1 MKTFMQQIMKTKRK
15 LLPLSLLLAGGI
27 IAIAP
32 LTACHKNDDN
42 STNTGDEKGYVTG
55 IVTDTKGQPIS
66 GAAIVID
73 NTLIYNSNLLTTS
86 DANGKYKVK
95 LSGAFTW
102 VATATMNKS
111 YNGKTY
117 QYDLH
122 PEKDEAFTSDGGVR
136 NFTWK
141 ITGSKPGSTGY
152 YGAMIQLQSA
162 FGSSIMAE
170 DVEFI
175 LTPSGPLIDG
185 STGQTL
191 TLKSGAPRTSN
202 YYKLADIPLGRYSMK
217 AKYNGQFLK
226 LLNTIT
232 NDKGTEI
239 VINFE
244 PQTSDGYCRNCAVIQ
259 YE

>member
-1 MKTFMQQIMKTKRK
+1 MKTFMQQIMKTKKK
-15 LLPLSLLLAGGI
+15 LWPLSLLVAGAGI
-27 IAIAP
+27 VMAS
-32 LTACHKNDDN
+32 LTACDKKGNN
-42 STNTGDEKGYVTG
+42 PNNTGDEKGYVTG
-55 IVTDTKGQPIS
+55 TVTDTKGQPIQ
-66 GAAIVID
+66 GAEIVID
-73 NTLIYNSNLLTTS
+73 NTLIYNSNLLTNS

-102 VATATMNKS
+102 VATATMNKN

-117 QYDLH
+117 KYDLH

-136 NFTWK
+136 NFNWK
-141 ITGSKPGSTGY
+141 ISGAKPGSTGY

-162 FGSSIMAE
+162 FGSAIMAE
-170 DVEFI
+170 DVDFI

-185 STGQTL
+185 STGQPL
-191 TLKSGAPRTSN
+191 TLKSGAPRTEN
-202 YYKLADIPLGRYSMK
+202 YYKLADIPLGRYTMK
-217 AKYNGQFLK
+217 AKYSGQYLK

-232 NDKGTEI
+232 NEKGTEL

-244 PQTSDGYCRNCAVIQ
+244 PQAPGGYCRNCTIIE

>member
-1 MKTFMQQIMKTKRK
+1 MKTKKK
-15 LLPLSLLLAGGI
+15 LWPLSLLLAGAGI
-27 IAIAP
+27 VIAP
-32 LTACHKNDDN
+32 LTACHKNDDKPN
-42 STNTGDEKGYVTG
+42 NTGEEKGYVTG
-55 IVTDTKGQPIS
+55 MVTDTKGQPIP
-66 GAAIVID
+66 GAEIVID
-73 NTLIYNSNLLTTS
+73 NTLIYNSNLLTNA

-102 VATATMNKS
+102 VATATLNKS

-117 QYDLH
+117 KYDLH

-136 NFTWK
+136 NFSWK
-141 ITGSKPGSTGY
+141 ISGNKPGTTGY

-162 FGSSIMAE
+162 FGSAIMAE
-170 DVEFI
+170 DIEFT

-191 TLKSGAPRTSN
+191 APKSGAPRTEN

-217 AKYNGQFLK
+217 AKYSGQSLK

-232 NDKGTEI
+232 NEKGTEI

-244 PQTSDGYCRNCAVIQ
+244 PQAPGGYCRNCAIIQ